1 MTRNLHKRLPDLKA
15 VLQDMEGLLVGLSEQ
30 LGGCGRE
37 RLARWRAVVNSRL
50 LARFAPDAPL
60 VAVICGGGSAGKST
74 LFNTLAGEAVSPAGG
89 RAGMNRRVLIAAS
102 RERFS
107 APEALAELFAPFDWH
122 PRQLREPAELTR
134 TGDPLYVL
142 SDSLPPHLLLLDTP
156 DFDTGAKGVYTNREA
171 ARQALELADLMLYI
185 FTNSNYANRDN
196 TDFVAKMLTGVGQR
210 RAYFVY
216 RAYPSFGDDE
226 VRRHAMT
233 VACNIY
239 GERAEEFLMGIYRA
253 DEDNEVAAGRRPM
266 ALRPLENGAPPLD
279 EALTGMDPIPIRL
292 SLFSSVIADVVTIAE
307 RITAE
312 AGVCLDELMLYTEAV
327 EAVEAECLK
336 TALRHFPLDTVMRRF
351 ARIWSRGDPTHI
363 RAMRKTGSI
372 LAYPVRLVSRLIRG
386 NEANEPGPGEG
397 ELSDDA
403 RRQIQADL
411 LEAANRLY
419 EQILA
424 PRIEVPLA
432 DAVPHAAKTA
442 EAVARV
448 RSAREIR
455 GDDTPRISAPEGGG
469 QRMLATDAPP
479 ALDEPRRRVRQ
490 RSWAS
495 LAEALEERSRGVVD
509 FSGHID
515 AELAQLADRLRAQM
529 SWRDRVTQTFAAFL
543 NVLPATAAVTYI
555 LSTGDPVGAAG
566 IKIKLGSLFGLHDLY
581 ALVAL
586 PATSG
591 LNKADRAQLERLLA
605 PVARVWLD
613 DRAGLVRHMLE
624 EEISA
629 PLLSRARED
638 MDISRRLI
646 TQLEEK
652 LSLCRSA
659 LKPN

>member
-1 MTRNLHKRLPDLKA
+1 MTRNLHKRLPDLKG
-15 VLQDMEGLLVGLSEQ
+15 VLQDMEGLLVRLSEQ
-30 LGGCGRE
+30 LGGCGRD

-74 LFNTLAGEAVSPAGG
+74 LFNTLAGEVVSPAGG

-122 PRQLREPAELTR
+122 PRRLREPAELTR

-156 DFDTGAKGVYTNREA
+156 DFDTGAKGVYANREA

-196 TDFVAKMLTGVGQR
+196 TDFVAEMLTGVGQR
-210 RAYFVY
+210 RAYLVY

-226 VRRHAMT
+226 VHRHAMT
-233 VACNIY
+233 VAHNIY

-266 ALRPLENGAPPLD
+266 SLRPLEAGAPPLG

-292 SLFSSVIADVVTIAE
+292 ALFSSVLEDVVTIAD
-307 RITAE
+307 RITSE
-312 AGVCLDELMLYTEAV
+312 AGVCLDELALYTEALQ
-327 EAVEAECLK
+327 AVETECLQ

-351 ARIWSRGDPTHI
+351 AHIWYRGDPTHI

-372 LAYPVRLVSRLIRG
+372 LGYPVRLVSWLIRG
-386 NEANEPGPGEG
+386 NETREPDPVGSEI
-397 ELSDDA
+397 SDNV
-403 RRQIQADL
+403 RRQIEADL

-424 PRIEVPLA
+424 PRIEAGLA
-432 DAVPHAAKTA
+432 AADPDAAKTA
-442 EAVARV
+442 EIVARV
-448 RSAREIR
+448 QSARGIQ
-455 GDDTPRISAPEGGG
+455 GDGAPRISASDGGG
-469 QRMLATDAPP
+469 QRMLIAEAPP
-479 ALDEPRRRVRQ
+479 ALDEPRRQVRQ
-490 RSWAS
+490 HSWTS
-495 LAEALEERSRGVVD
+495 LAEALVARSRGVLD
-509 FSGHID
+509 FSDHID
-515 AELAQLADRLRAQM
+515 TELAQLADRLRAQM

-613 DRAGLVRHMLE
+613 DKAALVRRMLE

-629 PLLSRARED
+629 PLLCRARED
-638 MDISRRLI
+638 MDASRHLI

>member
-1 MTRNLHKRLPDLKA
+1 MTPDLHKRLPDLKG
-15 VLQDMEGLLVGLSEQ
+15 VLQDMEGLLVRLSEQ
-30 LGGCGRE
+30 LGGCGRD
-37 RLARWRAVVNSRL
+37 RLARWRTVVNSRL

-74 LFNTLAGEAVSPAGG
+74 LFNTLAGHAVSPAGG

-102 RERFS
+102 RRRFGS
-107 APEALAELFAPFDWH
+107 SEALSSLFEPFGWH
-122 PRQLREPAELTR
+122 PRQLKEPAELTR
-134 TGDPLYVL
+134 PGDPLYVL
-142 SDSLPPHLLLLDTP
+142 SDTLPPHLLLLDTP
-156 DFDTGAKGVYTNREA
+156 DFDTGAKGVYANREA

-196 TDFVAKMLTGVGQR
+196 TDFVAEMLTGVGQR
-210 RAYFVY
+210 RAYLVY
-216 RAYPSFGDDE
+216 RAYPSFDDPE

-233 VACNIY
+233 VAHNIY
-239 GERAEEFLMGIYRA
+239 GARAEEFLLGIYRA
-253 DEDNEVAAGRRPM
+253 DEDNEVAAGRKPM
-266 ALRPLENGAPPLD
+266 SLRPLEPGGPPLG

-292 SLFSSVIADVVTIAE
+292 SLFSSVLADVVSIAD

-312 AGVCLDELMLYTEAV
+312 AGVCLDELALYSEALQ
-327 EAVEAECLK
+327 AVEAECLQ

-351 ARIWSRGDPTHI
+351 ARIWYRGDPTHI
-363 RAMRKTGSI
+363 RAMRKTGDI
-372 LAYPVRLVSRLIRG
+372 LALPVRLVSRLIKG
-386 NEANEPGPGEG
+386 DEPRKPDPAGGEIS
-397 ELSDDA
+397 EDV

-424 PRIEVPLA
+424 PRIEVGLA
-432 DAVPHAAKTA
+432 AADPAAAKTA
-442 EAVARV
+442 ETVARI
-448 RSAREIR
+448 RAARGIH
-455 GDDTPRISAPEGGG
+455 GDGVPRLSAPDGDRR
-469 QRMLATDAPP
+469 RMLTAEAPP
-479 ALDEPRRRVRQ
+479 ALETVRRQVR
-490 RSWAS
+490 RHSWAS
-495 LAEALEERSRGVVD
+495 LSEALVARSRGVVD
-509 FSGHID
+509 FSDHID

-529 SWRDRVTQTFAAFL
+529 SWRDRLTQTFAAFL

-613 DRAGLVRHMLE
+613 DKAALVRRMLE

-629 PLLSRARED
+629 PLLARAGED
-638 MDISRRLI
+638 MQVSRRLI

-652 LSLCRSA
+652 LSQCRSA
-659 LKPN
+659 LKTN

>member
-1 MTRNLHKRLPDLKA
+1 
-15 VLQDMEGLLVGLSEQ
+15 MEGLLVRLVEG
-30 LGGCGRE
+30 LGGCGRG
-37 RLARWRAVVNSRL
+37 RLARWQAVVNSRL

-89 RAGMNRRVLIAAS
+89 RAGMNRRVLMAAS
-102 RERFS
+102 RKRFGS
-107 APEALAELFAPFDWH
+107 PEALGELFEPFGWH
-122 PRQLREPAELTR
+122 PRQLKDPAELTR
-134 TGDPLYVL
+134 PGEPLYIL
-142 SDSLPPHLLLLDTP
+142 SDTLPPYLLLLDTP
-156 DFDTGAKGVYTNREA
+156 DFDTGAKGVYANREA

-196 TDFVAKMLTGVGQR
+196 TDFVAEMLTGLGQR
-210 RAYFVY
+210 RAYLIY
-216 RAYPSFGDDE
+216 RAYPSFDDGE

-233 VACNIY
+233 VARNIY
-239 GERAEEFLMGIYRA
+239 GSRAEEFLMGIYRA
-253 DEDNEVAAGRRPM
+253 DEDNAVAAGRKPM
-266 ALRPLENGAPPLD
+266 ALTPLEPDHPPLT
-279 EALTGMDPIPIRL
+279 EALTGMDPVPIRL
-292 SLFSSVIADVVTIAE
+292 SLFSSVLEDVVAIAG

-312 AGVCLDELMLYTEAV
+312 ARVCLDELELYTIALEAV
-327 EAVEAECLK
+327 QAESLQ

-351 ARIWSRGDPTHI
+351 ARIWSQGDPAHI

-372 LAYPVRLVSRLIRG
+372 IATPVRLLSRLLKSGDSRQPETAGKEIPDDIR
-386 NEANEPGPGEG
+386 E
-397 ELSDDA
+397 
-403 RRQIQADL
+403 QIQADL

-424 PRIEVPLA
+424 PRIQVGLA
-432 DAVPHAAKTA
+432 AAGSAAGTA
-442 EAVARV
+442 EKAVAR
-448 RSAREIR
+448 IR
-455 GDDTPRISAPEGGG
+455 AAHSIDGDTAPRVSTAEGGKR
-469 QRMLATDAPP
+469 RMLAVNAPSS
-479 ALDEPRRRVRQ
+479 LDGLRQQVRQ
-490 RSWAS
+490 YSWTS
-495 LAEALEERSRGVVD
+495 LAETLMARSRSVVD
-509 FSGHID
+509 FSEHID

-529 SWRDRVTQTFAAFL
+529 SWRDRLTQTFAAFL

-591 LNKADRAQLERLLA
+591 LNKADRRQLERLLA

-613 DRAGLVRHMLE
+613 DKAALVRRMLE
-624 EEISA
+624 EEITA
-629 PLLSRARED
+629 PLLDRARENAEA
-638 MDISRRLI
+638 SRRLI

-652 LSLCRSA
+652 LSLCRRT

>member
-1 MTRNLHKRLPDLKA
+1 
-15 VLQDMEGLLVGLSEQ
+15 MEGLLVRLSEQ
-30 LGGCGRE
+30 LGGCGRD
-37 RLARWRAVVNSRL
+37 RLERWRAVANSRL

-74 LFNTLAGEAVSPAGG
+74 LFNTLAGETVSPAGG

-102 RERFS
+102 RKRFGS
-107 APEALAELFAPFDWH
+107 PEALAELFAPFGWH
-122 PRQLREPAELTR
+122 PRQLKDPLELTR
-134 TGDPLYVL
+134 PGEPLYVL
-142 SDSLPPHLLLLDTP
+142 SDVLPPHLLLLDTP
-156 DFDTGAKGVYTNREA
+156 DFDTGARGVYANREA

-196 TDFVAKMLTGVGQR
+196 TDFVAEMLTGVGQR
-210 RAYFVY
+210 RAYLVY
-216 RAYPSFGDDE
+216 RAYPSFDDGE

-233 VACNIY
+233 VAHNIY
-239 GERAEEFLMGIYRA
+239 GDRADEFLMGIYRA
-253 DEDNEVAAGRRPM
+253 DEDNEVAAGRKPM
-266 ALRPLENGAPPLD
+266 ALMPLEPGAPPLT

-292 SLFSSVIADVVTIAE
+292 SLFSSVLEDVVAIAD

-312 AGVCLDELMLYTEAV
+312 AGVCLEELALYTEALD
-327 EAVEAECLK
+327 AVQAGCLQ

-351 ARIWSRGDPTHI
+351 ARIWSRGDPAHI
-363 RAMRKTGSI
+363 RAMRKTGSLI
-372 LAYPVRLVSRLIRG
+372 ATPVRLLSRLLKSGAAR
-386 NEANEPGPGEG
+386 EPGAAGQEI
-397 ELSDDA
+397 SDDV
-403 RRQIQADL
+403 REQIQADL
-411 LEAANRLY
+411 LQAANRLY

-424 PRIEVPLA
+424 PRIEVGLA
-432 DAVPHAAKTA
+432 AGDPAA
-442 EAVARV
+442 AR
-448 RSAREIR
+448 AREAAARIR
-455 GDDTPRISAPEGGG
+455 AARGIDGETAPRMSAADGG
-469 QRMLATDAPP
+469 QRSTLAVNAPP
-479 ALDEPRRRVRQ
+479 SLNAPRQELRR

-495 LAEALEERSRGVVD
+495 LAESLMSRSRDVVD

-543 NVLPATAAVTYI
+543 NVLPATVAVTYI

-591 LNKADRAQLERLLA
+591 LNKADRRQLERLLA

-613 DRAGLVRHMLE
+613 DKAALVRCMLE

-629 PLLSRARED
+629 PLLARARED
-638 MDISRRLI
+638 AEASRRLI

-652 LSLCRSA
+652 LSLCRHTM
-659 LKPN
+659 KQN